1 MMNAFM
7 IKRGNEMSM
16 QRKVYDCVAG
26 CPVEST
32 LQIISGKWKSVIL
45 YRLFQEQVARYS
57 DFERWLPT
65 ISSRMLARQL
75 QELVTDDV
83 VTKQIY
89 AQIPPKTEYRLTEFG
104 QTLRPVIEAME
115 HWGQYYNHLQMG
127 QVTLPDAQ
135 ENKV

>member
-1 MMNAFM
+1 
-7 IKRGNEMSM
+7 MSM
-16 QRKVYDCVAG
+16 QRKVYDCVAV

-32 LQIISGKWKSVIL
+32 LQIISDKWKSVIL

-75 QELVTDDV
+75 QELVADGV

-89 AQIPPKTEYRLTEFG
+89 AQIPPKTEFG

-115 HWGQYYNHLQMG
+115 HWGQYYNHLQME

>member
-1 MMNAFM
+1 
-7 IKRGNEMSM
+7 MSM

-75 QELVTDDV
+75 QELVADGV

-104 QTLRPVIEAME
+104 QALRPVIEAME
-115 HWGQYYNHLQMG
+115 HWGQYYNHLQME

>member
-1 MMNAFM
+1 
-7 IKRGNEMSM
+7 MSM

-75 QELVTDDV
+75 QELVADGV

-89 AQIPPKTEYRLTEFG
+89 AQIPAQDGVSADGVWSNAATRDWSDG
-104 QTLRPVIEAME
+104 TLGTI
-115 HWGQYYNHLQMG
+115 L
-127 QVTLPDAQ
+127 
-135 ENKV
+135 

>member
-1 MMNAFM
+1 MEN
-7 IKRGNEMSM
+7 
-16 QRKVYDCVAG
+16 
-26 CPVEST
+26 
-32 LQIISGKWKSVIL
+32 VIL

-75 QELVTDDV
+75 QELVADGV

-104 QTLRPVIEAME
+104 QTLRPVIEAM
-115 HWGQYYNHLQMG
+115 WGQYYNHLQME